1 MLSEYTRKSRI
12 RRNHR
17 SRRKIFGSPE
27 RPRMTVYRSGRHI
40 YVQIIDD
47 HAGVTLASANTRQ
60 KAVREEIGYGGN
72 VSAATAVG
80 TSIAKNALNVGIN
93 CVSFD
98 RNGYRYHGRVK
109 ALADAARKAG
119 LAF

>member
-1 MLSEYTRKSRI
+1 MRNENLKKTRT
-12 RRNHR
+12 RRNYR
-17 SRRKIFGSPE
+17 ARRKIFGSPE
-27 RPRMTVYRSGRHI
+27 RPRMTVFRSSKHI

-47 HAGVTLASANTRQ
+47 YAGLTLASASTRQ
-60 KAVREEIGYGGN
+60 SGLRDEIAYGGN
-72 VSAATAVG
+72 KSAAEVVG
-80 TSIAKNALNVGIN
+80 ASVAKQAMNVGIN

-98 RNGYRYHGRVK
+98 RNGYKYHGRVK